1 MIEEILKEFI
11 KVKRIEL
18 LVVIQKP
25 FLIEGNKKIKQSEL
39 LEQKYKMFPIYK
51 CNYDQKGEKLS
62 FKEAFYKRD
71 EECLKEI
78 KEICK
83 NFNNNK

>member
-25 FLIEGNKKIKQSEL
+25 FLIEGNKK
-39 LEQKYKMFPIYK
+39 
-51 CNYDQKGEKLS
+51 
-62 FKEAFYKRD
+62 
-71 EECLKEI
+71 
-78 KEICK
+78 
-83 NFNNNK
+83 

>member
-1 MIEEILKEFI
+1 
-11 KVKRIEL
+11 
-18 LVVIQKP
+18 
-25 FLIEGNKKIKQSEL
+25 
-39 LEQKYKMFPIYK
+39 MFPIYK